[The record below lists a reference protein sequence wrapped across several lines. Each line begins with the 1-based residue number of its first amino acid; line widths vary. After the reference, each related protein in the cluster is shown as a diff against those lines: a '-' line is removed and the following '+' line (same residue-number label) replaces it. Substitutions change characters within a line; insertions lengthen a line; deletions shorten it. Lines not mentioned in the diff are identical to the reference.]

1 MIGGFLQKL
10 RNDDDDEEEEEKDE
24 DDEGEQGDG
33 AVVDLRTQLICILY
47 FCLSLS
53 LLMNTKGM
61 AGQSANDANDN

>member
-24 DDEGEQGDG
+24 DDEGEQGDD
-33 AVVDLRTQLICILY
+33 AVVDLPTQLICILY

-53 LLMNTKGM
+53 
-61 AGQSANDANDN
+61 